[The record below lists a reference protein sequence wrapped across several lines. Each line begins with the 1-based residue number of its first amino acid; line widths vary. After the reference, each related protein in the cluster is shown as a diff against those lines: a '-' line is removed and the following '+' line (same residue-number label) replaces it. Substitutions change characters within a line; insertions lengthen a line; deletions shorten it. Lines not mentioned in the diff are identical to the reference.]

1 MRTYSFILK
10 IHLEMLIDERQNL
23 HCHVSREW
31 ESFPCVIML
40 HRNRVI
46 HPFVQNV
53 YKRFNHAVHLS
64 SSSHVPPLSLS
75 LSKKK
80 QNGSYYMSAARPC
93 SPKIFYE
100 DNYVCLRARS
110 ASLSTEFIH
119 VVSLLFFTHT
129 SSSSPKATM
138 VY

>member
-40 HRNRVI
+40 HQNRVI

-53 YKRFNHAVHLS
+53 YKRFNHAVPLS
-64 SSSHVPPLSLS
+64 SSSHTPPPLLQ
-75 LSKKK
+75 KP
-80 QNGSYYMSAARPC
+80 QWYIEC
-93 SPKIFYE
+93 
-100 DNYVCLRARS
+100 
-110 ASLSTEFIH
+110 
-119 VVSLLFFTHT
+119 SLLSQNH
-129 SSSSPKATM
+129 A
-138 VY
+138 